1 MTNLTVNINDLTNE
15 QKQQID
21 IVAIGAHPDDTEL
34 GVGGTLAKL
43 SKAGVTVGIIDLTNA
58 EPTPMNS
65 KYRSPTDF
73 DPDFGKR
80 RIDESRCAAKK
91 LGLTARIT
99 LDLPNRRLFD
109 NFETR
114 CELATILR
122 LWKPKV
128 AMVMFGKTVMA
139 SPDHYQAQN
148 IVEAA
153 VFYSRLTK
161 WESYMGNLPVHK
173 LNNVLYFPIRRA
185 GFLNPQGETGNL
197 TSFFVDISDVIEAKK
212 EAILCYESQF
222 QDQNKTDFIDSI
234 IERNREYGRLV
245 NVKYAEH
252 VASPNPL
259 LINDFS
265 LFMK

>member
-1 MTNLTVNINDLTNE
+1 MTNLTININDLTDE

-43 SKAGVTVGIIDLTNA
+43 SKSGVTVGIIDLTNA
-58 EPTPMNS
+58 EPTPMNG

-73 DPDFGKR
+73 DPDFGQR

-91 LGLTARIT
+91 LGLTSRIT

-122 LWKPKV
+122 LWKPKI

-173 LNNVLYFPIRRA
+173 LNNVLYFPNRRA
-185 GFLNPQGETGNL
+185 GFLNPQGETGIL
-197 TSFFVDISDVIEAKK
+197 TSFFVDIYDVF
-212 EAILCYESQF
+212 EAI
-222 QDQNKTDFIDSI
+222 
-234 IERNREYGRLV
+234 
-245 NVKYAEH
+245 
-252 VASPNPL
+252 
-259 LINDFS
+259 
-265 LFMK
+265 

>member
-1 MTNLTVNINDLTNE
+1 MTVDLNSLTDD

-21 IVAIGAHPDDTEL
+21 VVAIGAHPDDTEL

-43 SKAGVTVGIIDLTNA
+43 AKEGVTVGIIDLTNA
-58 EPTPMNS
+58 EPTPMND

-73 DPDFGKR
+73 DPDFGQR
-80 RIDESRCAAKK
+80 RINESKCAAKK
-91 LGLTARIT
+91 LGLTSRIT

-109 NFETR
+109 NFESR

-128 AMVMFGKTVMA
+128 AMVMYGKTVMA

-148 IVEAA
+148 IVEAG

-161 WESYMGNLPVHK
+161 WESYMGNLPVHRLK
-173 LNNVLYFPIRRA
+173 NVLYFPIRRA
-185 GFLNPQGETGNL
+185 GFLNPEGETGNL
-197 TSFFVDISDVIEAKK
+197 TSFFTDISEVIEAKK

-222 QDQNKTDFIDSI
+222 QDQNKTGFIDSI

-245 NVKYAEH
+245 GVEYAEH
-252 VASPNPL
+252 LASPSPL
-259 LINDFS
+259 LLSDFTN
-265 LFMK
+265 FMK

>member
-1 MTNLTVNINDLTNE
+1 MTIDLNSLTDD

-21 IVAIGAHPDDTEL
+21 IVAVGAHPDDTEL

-43 SKAGVTVGIIDLTNA
+43 AKEGVTVGIIDLTNA
-58 EPTPMNS
+58 EPTPLND

-73 DPDFGKR
+73 DPGFGQR
-80 RIDESRCAAKK
+80 RINESKCAAKK
-91 LGLTARIT
+91 LGLTSRIT

-114 CELATILR
+114 CELATVFR

-128 AMVMFGKTVMA
+128 VMVMYGKTVLA

-161 WESYMGNLPVHK
+161 WESYMGNLPVHRPK
-173 LNNVLYFPIRRA
+173 KVLYFPIRRA

-197 TSFFVDISDVIEAKK
+197 TSFFIDISEVIEAKK
-212 EAILCYESQF
+212 QAILCYESQF
-222 QDQNKTDFIDSI
+222 QDQNKTDFVESI
-234 IERNREYGRLV
+234 IERNREYGRLIKV
-245 NVKYAEH
+245 DYAEH
-252 VASPNPL
+252 LASPEPL
-259 LINDFS
+259 AINDFS

>member
-1 MTNLTVNINDLTNE
+1 MTLDIANLTDE

-21 IVAIGAHPDDTEL
+21 VVAIGAHPDDTEL

-43 SKAGVTVGIIDLTNA
+43 AKNEVKVGIIDLTNA
-58 EPTPMNS
+58 EPTPLND

-73 DPDFGKR
+73 DLDFGQR
-80 RIDESRCAAKK
+80 RINESKCAAKK
-91 LGLTARIT
+91 LGLTSRIT

-114 CELATILR
+114 CELATVLR

-128 AMVMFGKTVMA
+128 AMVMYGKTVMA

-161 WESYMGNLPVHK
+161 WESYMGNLPVHRLK
-173 LNNVLYFPIRRA
+173 NVLYFPIRRA

-197 TSFFVDISDVIEAKK
+197 TSFFVDISEVIEAKK
-212 EAILCYESQF
+212 GAILCYESQF
-222 QDQNKTDFIDSI
+222 QDQNKTDFVESI
-234 IERNREYGRLV
+234 IERNKEYGRLV
-245 NVKYAEH
+245 GVTYAEH
-252 VASPNPL
+252 LASPNPI

>member
-1 MTNLTVNINDLTNE
+1 MPIDLNTLSNE
-15 QKQQID
+15 YKQQID
-21 IVAIGAHPDDTEL
+21 VIAVGAHPDDTEL

-43 SKAGVTVGIIDLTNA
+43 ARSGLKVGIIDLTTA

-73 DPDFGKR
+73 EPDYAQKR
-80 RIDESRCAAKK
+80 INESKCAASK

-128 AMVMFGKTVMA
+128 VIVMYGKTVLA
-139 SPDHYQAQN
+139 SPDHYQAQL

-161 WESYMGNLPVHK
+161 WESYMGNLPVHRPDK
-173 LNNVLYFPIRRA
+173 VLYFPIHRA
-185 GFLNPQGETGNL
+185 GFLNPQGETGHL
-197 TSFFVDISDVIEAKK
+197 TSFFVDISNVIEAKK
-212 EAILCYESQF
+212 DAILCYESQF
-222 QDQNKTDFIDSI
+222 QEQNKTDFVESI
-234 IERNREYGRLV
+234 IERNREYGRLIG
-245 NVKYAEH
+245 VKYAEH
-252 VASPNPL
+252 LASPEPL
-259 LINDFS
+259 QINDFS
-265 LFMK
+265 LFMKQK